1 MSRAGQGIVLGV
13 LVLAWLLPGQAAL
26 ADPAR
31 PTHYRSGVAAIL
43 TGDGI
48 PVEQVTAEVVGGD
61 AYLVVSVPSGRE
73 VEVPGYEG
81 EAYLRFGADGRVE
94 VNTRSPARWLNDARF
109 GALDVEVPV
118 IADVDAPP
126 RWELVATAGRYAWHD
141 HRIHFMSPTLPG
153 DVDPRADTV
162 QEVFTWEVPLLLDG
176 EDARIEGVLVWV
188 PGPAPALPLALLVVS
203 IAAAGWLS
211 STTPTRRGI
220 GVLSVAL
227 LTLTAGV
234 AAVMLAP
241 PGADTEPAL
250 TVLPGIAVAVWFLG
264 RVGPGAATVG
274 SFVRDAAAVPLLG
287 WGLWWSATWWRP
299 VPPTALPIGLVRL
312 VVAAALAVGVAG
324 VIALFRHGLAA
335 VALDGEQDAPASGS

>member
-1 MSRAGQGIVLGV
+1 MSRVGRGVVLGV
-13 LVLAWLLPGQAAL
+13 LALALLLPGQAAV

-31 PTHYRSGVAAIL
+31 PTHYRSSVAAVV
-43 TGDGI
+43 TGDGT
-48 PVEQVTAEVVGGD
+48 PVVGVTAEVVGGD
-61 AYLVVSVPSGRE
+61 ASLVLTVPPGRE

-81 EAYLRFGADGRVE
+81 EAYLRFAADGRVE

-109 GALDVEVPV
+109 GALDVEVPAS
-118 IADVDAPP
+118 ADVDAPP
-126 RWELVATAGRYAWHD
+126 QWELVASAGRYAWHD

-153 DVDPRADTV
+153 DVDPRAGTV

-188 PGPAPALPLALLVVS
+188 PGPAPVVSLALLMVT
-203 IAAAGWLS
+203 IAAAGGLAAI
-211 STTPTRRGI
+211 TPARRGI

-227 LTLTAGV
+227 LTLTTGV
-234 AAVMLAP
+234 AAAVLAP
-241 PGADTEPAL
+241 PGVDTEPAL
-250 TVLPGIAVAVWFLG
+250 TVLPGIAVAVWLLG
-264 RVGPGAATVG
+264 RVGPAAATVG
-274 SFVRDAAAVPLLG
+274 RFVRDAAAVPLLG

-324 VIALFRHGLAA
+324 VVGLLRHGLAA
-335 VALDGEQDAPASGS
+335 VSLDREPDAQASGS